1 LNGILYGT
9 LGDSYDFGFR
19 IDDRSPPMKKLEGL
33 FVLHKNT
40 RSSENLQG
48 GLMNVIE
55 LTSGRDIELQSSSM
69 SFPTFEVALH
79 GSFVLCGVIPAIH
92 LSFWVLRKIS
102 LGSRVIR
109 TCFG

>member
-1 LNGILYGT
+1 LNGILCGT
-9 LGDSYDFGFR
+9 PGDFYDFGFR
-19 IDDRSPPMKKLEGL
+19 IDDRSPTMENLKGL

-55 LTSGRDIELQSSSM
+55 LQSSSM

-79 GSFVLCGVIPAIH
+79 GSSVLGGVIPAIH
-92 LSFWVLRKIS
+92 LPFWVLRKIS